1 MISKKNADLI
11 SKKSNFLSLNTQMN
25 ASNKGYHSVSK
36 YKNYNFLIINEN
48 ELRYE
53 LRDRSSNLKVLSS
66 LISKK
71 NNIKKVVITRGQTG
85 SILYDKKNKNYIECP
100 ALINKVIDKVGAGDF
115 MLSIMSLLISSKLE
129 DKASLFV
136 GNLVGAI
143 SVSKMAN
150 SEFIDKIDL
159 KKKII
164 YTLK

>member
-1 MISKKNADLI
+1 
-11 SKKSNFLSLNTQMN
+11 MN
-25 ASNKGYHSVSK
+25 ASNKGHHSVSK
-36 YKNYNFLIINEN
+36 YKSYNFLIINEN

-53 LRDRSSNLKVLSS
+53 LRDRTSNLKVLSN

-71 NNIKKVVITRGQTG
+71 NNIKKVVITKGEAG
-85 SILYDKKNKNYIECP
+85 SILYDKKSKNYIECP

-115 MLSIMSLLISSKLE
+115 MLSIMSLLINSKLE

-136 GNLVGAI
+136 GNLVGAMSI
-143 SVSKMAN
+143 SNMAN